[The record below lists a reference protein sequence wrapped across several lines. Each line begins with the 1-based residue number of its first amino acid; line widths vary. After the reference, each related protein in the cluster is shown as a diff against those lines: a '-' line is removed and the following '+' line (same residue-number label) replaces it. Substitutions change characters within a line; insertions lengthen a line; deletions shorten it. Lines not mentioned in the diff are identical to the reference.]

1 MFTDILETP
10 SSIFGTFQPKVIP
23 SGKPDICFSRNNL
36 HCKKTGN
43 EKTKTKR
50 EKNYVIFLHN
60 INKIEKMAESLYDFT
75 VTKLDGKQVKS
86 VF

>member
-1 MFTDILETP
+1 M
-10 SSIFGTFQPKVIP
+10 K
-23 SGKPDICFSRNNL
+23 
-36 HCKKTGN
+36 
-43 EKTKTKR
+43 KTKTKR